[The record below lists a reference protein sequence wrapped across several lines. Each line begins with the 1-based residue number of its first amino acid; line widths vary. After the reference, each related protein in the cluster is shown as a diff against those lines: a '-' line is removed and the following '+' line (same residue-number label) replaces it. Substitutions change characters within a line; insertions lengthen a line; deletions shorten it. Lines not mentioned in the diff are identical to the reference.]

1 MPHRSALPACLF
13 AFLCFAHAVAGA
25 ERAGNAVDAPPQ
37 PAGAALDGRVVDAIT
52 GEPLADVLVQVQ
64 GTDNVALTDRDGRF
78 TLVGV
83 APGTTS
89 LYVSVVGYGLARR
102 DVVTPVPDGMAL
114 TIPLARG
121 SSAYTEEVRVTG
133 DTFRKD
139 AIGVPMQQS
148 LDSRELQDLR
158 GVLAD
163 DPGRAIQVLPGV
175 ATSDDFRGE
184 FTVRGSDFAHLSV
197 TFDGVANPYLFHT
210 VRAVDDSGSIALIN
224 GDVLDSV
231 TLLSGSYPQRYGG
244 RLGAQVEFRA
254 REGSR
259 ERRQFR
265 GLVSGTAASVLAE
278 GPLGASKRGSWLVSA
293 RRSYVDWLL
302 KKLDTTNTTAFGF
315 YDVFGKAVFDPSPK
329 HHLELTGVGGR
340 SQADEREEDPGVN
353 SFRVGVQRAG
363 LVSFGWRYTPSSA
376 LVLMQRLYATGAR
389 YENTNLTKRPLD
401 QGADRDLG
409 WRADVTYTVS
419 PSVSVE
425 AGGQAQF
432 LGEERTRTRYTT
444 TGDLRASSRFDRAT
458 DRQGVYASVR
468 RSFGTALAVS
478 SGLRADRWTVVDRHA
493 ISPWLQVE
501 WMLDDATRLTV
512 GSGRY
517 AQAPTAEAQALT
529 RAGERLRLER
539 ATHIDAAIERR
550 LGPSTRGQI
559 AVYER
564 REDDLVWQ
572 SGTEVR
578 LVSGRLRIPSPS
590 APYTSGL
597 RGRSRGIEFLLQRKS
612 PNGFSGWASYSW
624 ASSRDTD
631 EISGETF
638 DRAVGQRHTVN
649 LYAQYRVTSRLSVSS
664 KFRGGDNFPLSGYYQ
679 EFDGNYYVS
688 DRRNEA
694 RPPLY
699 ARVDA
704 RANYTFNLTRRRMT
718 LFVEL
723 VNALGRTNYRPSEAS
738 IDGRTGQ
745 AYPTEEL
752 FPFLPSAGLLIEF

>member
-1 MPHRSALPACLF
+1 
-13 AFLCFAHAVAGA
+13 
-25 ERAGNAVDAPPQ
+25 
-37 PAGAALDGRVVDAIT
+37 VVDAIT

-78 TLVGV
+78 TLSGV

-89 LYVSVVGYGLARR
+89 LYISVVGYGLARR
-102 DVVTPVPDGMAL
+102 DVVTPVPDGAAL

-121 SSAYTEEVRVTG
+121 SSAYTEDVRVTG

-259 ERRQFR
+259 ERPQLR

-278 GPLGASKRGSWLVSA
+278 GPLGGTKRGSWLVSA

-315 YDVFGKAVFDPSPK
+315 YDLFGKAVFDISPE
-329 HHLELTGVGGR
+329 HHLELTAVGGR
-340 SQADEREEDPGVN
+340 SQADENEEDPGVN

-363 LVSFGWRYTPSSA
+363 LASFGWRYTPSSA
-376 LVLMQRLYATGAR
+376 LMLTQRLYATGAR
-389 YENTNLTKRPLD
+389 YANTNLTKRPLD
-401 QGADRDLG
+401 QGADSDIG
-409 WRADVTYTVS
+409 WRADMSYTVS
-419 PSVSVE
+419 PSTSVE

-432 LGEERTRTRYTT
+432 LGEERNRTRYTT

-458 DRQGVYASVR
+458 DRQGAYASVR
-468 RSFGTALAVS
+468 RTFGTALAVS

-501 WMLDDATRLTV
+501 WMLDDATRLTF
-512 GSGRY
+512 GTGRY
-517 AQAPTAEAQALT
+517 AQAPAAEAQALA
-529 RAGERLRLER
+529 RPRERLALER
-539 ATHIDAAIERR
+539 ATHVDAGIERR
-550 LGPSTRGQI
+550 LGPSTRAQI
-559 AVYER
+559 SVYER
-564 REDDLVWQ
+564 REDDLAWQ

-578 LVSGRLRIPSPS
+578 VVAGRLRIPSPA

-612 PNGFSGWASYSW
+612 PNGFSGWASYSF

-638 DRAVGQRHTVN
+638 DRAAGQRHTVN
-649 LYAQYRVTSRLSVSS
+649 LYVQYRVTSRLSLSG
-664 KFRGGDNFPLSGYYQ
+664 KFRGGDNFPISGYYQ
-679 EFDGNYYVS
+679 ERDGTYYVS
-688 DRRNEA
+688 DRRNEV
-694 RPPLY
+694 RPPTY
-699 ARVDA
+699 ARLDG

-718 LFVEL
+718 LFVEV
-723 VNALGRTNYRPSEAS
+723 VNALGRTNYRPSDAS

-745 AYPTEEL
+745 AFVTEEL